1 MLRCCSDMKAKGQV
15 RLRRRTLKNGG
26 ASLYLDIYD
35 RGIRRYEYLHL
46 YLNEERTPA
55 DRNLNAETLRVAEAM
70 RARRMIEVQRE
81 GAGLAM
87 PSERTVASLL
97 HEWVE
102 SRKGRSKGT
111 IEVWSYWVGIV
122 EKWKGAGVALKDI
135 TKGWWTMYK
144 DWVAGLKLNA
154 TTRHHYLSR
163 MRCVLNRAEKDG
175 LLVVNPSRGDRIER
189 MKRAERVWLTAEELT
204 KMKAT
209 HLENSDLERAFLFGC
224 LTGLRWSDIL
234 PLRYEDIEGKR
245 LTKKIVK
252 TGKVEYMTLNS
263 QAVELVG
270 TGTGRVFPSLSRR
283 DRLTKYLRRWAKAAG
298 VNKPITFHSSRHT
311 FAVLMLSAGVDI
323 YTLSRLLG
331 HSSVTTTQI
340 YADIVDARR
349 IEAVEKLPQ
358 I

>member
-1 MLRCCSDMKAKGQV
+1 MKAKAQV
-15 RLRRRTLKNGG
+15 RLRSRKMKGG
-26 ASLYLDIYD
+26 GQSLYLDIYD

-46 YLNEERTPA
+46 YLIDERTPT
-55 DRNLNAETLRVAEAM
+55 DRNLNSETMRVAEAI

-81 GAGLAM
+81 GAGMAM
-87 PSERTVASLL
+87 PSDRTVASLL
-97 HEWVE
+97 GEWVE
-102 SRKGRSKGT
+102 SRRGRSRGT
-111 IEVWSYWVGIV
+111 VEVWSYWAGIV
-122 EKWKGAGVALKDI
+122 SKWKGAGVALKDI
-135 TKGWWTMYK
+135 SKAWWTMYK

-154 TTRHHYLSR
+154 TTKHHYIVR

-189 MKRAERVWLTAEELT
+189 VKRAERVWLTAEELT
-204 KMKAT
+204 RLKAT
-209 HLENSDLERAFLFGC
+209 HLDNPELERAFLFGC

-234 PLRYEDIEGKR
+234 PLRYEDIEGRR

-263 QAVELVG
+263 QAVELIG
-270 TGTGRVFPSLSRR
+270 TGAGRVFPSLDRR
-283 DRLTKYLRRWAKAAG
+283 DRLTKYLQRWAMAAG
-298 VNKPITFHSSRHT
+298 VNKAITFHSSRHT

>member
-1 MLRCCSDMKAKGQV
+1 MK
-15 RLRRRTLKNGG
+15 GG
-26 ASLYLDIYD
+26 GMSLYLDIYD

-55 DRNLNAETLRVAEAM
+55 DRNLNAETMRVAEAI

-81 GAGLAM
+81 GAGMAM
-87 PSERTVASLL
+87 PSDRTVASLL
-97 HEWVE
+97 KEWVE
-102 SRKGRSKGT
+102 SRKGKSAGT
-111 IEVWSYWVGIV
+111 LEVWTCWAGIV
-122 EKWKGAGVALKDI
+122 QGWKGADTALKDI
-135 TKGWWTMYK
+135 SKQWWSAYK
-144 DWVAGLKLNA
+144 DWVGGLKLNA

-163 MRCVLNRAEKDG
+163 MRCVINRAEKDG
-175 LLVVNPSRGDRIER
+175 LLVSNPCRGER
-189 MKRAERVWLTAEELT
+189 LESVKRAERVWLTAEELT
-204 KMKAT
+204 RMKGV
-209 HLENSDLERAFLFGC
+209 HLDQPELERAFLFGC
-224 LTGLRWSDIL
+224 LTGLRLSDIEA
-234 PLRYEDIEGKR
+234 LRYEDIQGR
-245 LTKKIVK
+245 SLTKKIVK

-263 QAVELVG
+263 QAVDLIGSG
-270 TGTGRVFPSLSRR
+270 TGIVFPRLAKR
-283 DRLTKYLRRWAKAAG
+283 DRLTKYLRRWAQAAG
-298 VNKPITFHSSRHT
+298 VGKAITFHSSRHT

>member
-1 MLRCCSDMKAKGQV
+1 MKAKGQV
-15 RLRRRTLKNGG
+15 RLRKRTLKNGG
-26 ASLYLDIYD
+26 ASLYLDIYEK
-35 RGIRRYEYLHL
+35 GIRRYEYLHL
-46 YLNEERTPA
+46 YLVEERTPG
-55 DRNLNAETLRVAEAM
+55 DRNANAETMRVAEAM

-81 GAGLAM
+81 GAGMAM
-87 PSERTVASLL
+87 PSERSVRSLL
-97 HEWVE
+97 SEWVE
-102 SRKGRSKGT
+102 SRRGRSQGT
-111 IEVWSYWVGIV
+111 VELWTYWAGIV
-122 EKWKGAGVALKDI
+122 SKWKGADTALKDI
-135 TKGWWTMYK
+135 TKTWWIMYK
-144 DWVAGLKLNA
+144 KWVDGLGLKQS
-154 TTRHHYLSR
+154 TRHHYLAR

-175 LLVVNPSRGDRIER
+175 LLVSNPAKGDRIEGA
-189 MKRAERVWLTAEELT
+189 KKAERVWLTAGELSR
-204 KMKAT
+204 MKAT
-209 HLENSDLERAFLFGC
+209 HLDRQDIETAFLFGC
-224 LTGLRWSDIL
+224 LTGLRLSDIQA
-234 PLRYEDIEGKR
+234 LRYEDIDGRR

-270 TGTGRVFPSLSRR
+270 QGEGRIFPSINRR
-283 DRLTKYLRRWAKAAG
+283 DRLTDYLRRWAKAAG
-298 VNKPITFHSSRHT
+298 VNKAITFHSSRHT